1 MDPAPRHLVAL
12 PIPGRGH
19 VNPMLNLCEH
29 LLARDGDRLLISFVV
44 TEEWLGLLGPAA
56 AAAEAAVSPRHT
68 GLRFRTLPNV
78 IPSEH
83 NRGAD
88 LKGFNEAIFT
98 RMEGPFEELL
108 GGLRREEGEGEPPV
122 RGIISDTFL
131 PWAVAV
137 GNRREIPVYSLFT
150 QSASYFSVLY
160 YLHLLPPGAPLNLTV
175 FEEPDESLDFIP
187 GITSLKMG
195 DIQSIYSLDKT
206 LNLVR
211 DIFSRAAK
219 AQCLLFTSFYELESR
234 AMDALNSTLP
244 FPIYPAGPSI
254 PYTANMSAMPIPES
268 CYYSWLDSQPRGSV
282 LYVSLGSFMFVSNE
296 QMDEIARGL
305 CASGVSFLWVARQE
319 AARMQELGGGA
330 GLVVPWCDQLKVL
343 CHPAVGGFLTHCG
356 WNSIL
361 EAVYAGV
368 PMLTFPIAWDQPA
381 NSRLIVDEWK
391 TGLSL
396 KGEAAGDSRVV
407 GREEIA
413 RTVQRLMDSEGEES
427 KELRRRAGELKEACR
442 RVVQVDGS
450 STVGLDAFIAHM
462 ETGN

>member
-1 MDPAPRHLVAL
+1 MDPAAHHVVAL
-12 PIPGRGH
+12 PSPGRGH
-19 VNPMLNLCEH
+19 VNPMLNLCEN
-29 LLARDGDRLLISFVV
+29 LLARAGDRLLISFVV

-56 AAAEAAVSPRHT
+56 AAAAASPRHT

-78 IPSEH
+78 LPSEH

-88 LKGFNEAIFT
+88 MKDFIEALYT
-98 RMEGPFEELL
+98 RMEGPFDELL
-108 GGLRREEGEGEPPV
+108 GRLRQEEGEGEPPV
-122 RGIISDTFL
+122 RGIIYDTFL
-131 PWAVAV
+131 SWAVAV
-137 GNRREIPVYSLFT
+137 GNRRQIPVYSLFT
-150 QSASYFSVLY
+150 QSASFFSVLH
-160 YLHLLPPGAPLNLTV
+160 YLHLVPHGEPLHLTV

-195 DIQSIYSLDKT
+195 DIQSIYSLDKSLT
-206 LNLVR
+206 LVR
-211 DIFSRAAK
+211 DIFSWAAK

-234 AMDALNSTLP
+234 AVDALKATLP
-244 FPIYPAGPSI
+244 FPIYPVGPSI
-254 PYTANMSAMPIPES
+254 PYTALHNMSSMPVTES
-268 CYYSWLDSQPRGSV
+268 CYYSWLETQPRGSV
-282 LYVSLGSFMFVSNE
+282 LYVSLGSFLFVSNE

-305 CASGVSFLWVARQE
+305 CASGVSFLWVARRE
-319 AARMQELGGGA
+319 AARMQEMSGGT
-330 GLVVPWCDQLKVL
+330 GLVVPWCDQLKAL

-356 WNSIL
+356 WNSTL

-396 KGEAAGDSRVV
+396 EGEAAGDRRVV

-427 KELRRRAGELKEACR
+427 KELRSRAGELKEACR
-442 RVVQVDGS
+442 RAVQVGGS